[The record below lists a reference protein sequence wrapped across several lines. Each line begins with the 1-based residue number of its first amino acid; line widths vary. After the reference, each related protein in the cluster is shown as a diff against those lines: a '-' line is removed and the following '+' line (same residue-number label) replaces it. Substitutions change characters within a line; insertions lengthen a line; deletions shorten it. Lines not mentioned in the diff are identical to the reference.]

1 VTTRILVT
9 GAAGQV
15 GAELMRAAWP
25 TGVAV
30 TGVDRRGLDITDAD
44 AVDALVAEFA
54 PEIIV
59 NAAAYTAVD
68 RAETE
73 PELAEAVNATGVAHL
88 AAAANRHGCR
98 LIHISTDYVFDG
110 TKDGWYVET
119 DPVAPLGVYGATK
132 LAGEQAAAT
141 AERHLILR
149 TAWVYGALGA
159 NFVATMLRLGAER
172 DELAVVAD
180 QHGCPT
186 AAVDIAAAI
195 VDLVTAGLDGD
206 DLAGIFHL
214 ASPEEATWH
223 DFACAILEQHIA
235 SGRLDVRAIPT
246 TDYPTPAA
254 RPANSRLDSTAIAD
268 AAGIVLPAW
277 STTMPAVRAELI
289 EQAERTSS

>member
-1 VTTRILVT
+1 MRVLVT

-25 TGVAV
+25 AGVAV
-30 TGVDRRGLDITDAD
+30 TGVDRRGLDITDAA
-44 AVDALVAEFA
+44 AVDAVVADLA
-54 PEIIV
+54 PEVIV

-73 PELAEAVNATGVAHL
+73 PDLAQAVNATGVAHL
-88 AAAANRHGCR
+88 AAAANRHGSR

-132 LAGEQAAAT
+132 LAGEQAAAA

-180 QHGCPT
+180 QRGCPT
-186 AAVDIAAAI
+186 AAIDIAAAI

-206 DLAGIFHL
+206 ELTGTYHL

-223 DFACAILEQHIA
+223 GFACAILAEPIA
-235 SGRLDVRAIPT
+235 SGRLRVRAIPT

-277 STTMPAVRAELI
+277 STTMPAVRAELL
-289 EQAERTSS
+289 ERAERTSS

>member
-1 VTTRILVT
+1 MRVLVT

-15 GAELMRAAWP
+15 GAELMRARWP
-25 TGVAV
+25 SGVAV
-30 TGVDRRGLDITDAD
+30 TGVDRAGLDITDAA
-44 AVDALVAEFA
+44 AVDAVVAELA
-54 PEIIV
+54 PQVIV

-73 PELAEAVNATGVAHL
+73 PDLAQAVNANGVTHL
-88 AAAANRHGCR
+88 AAAANRQGCR
-98 LIHISTDYVFDG
+98 LVHLSTDYVFDG

-132 LAGEQAAAT
+132 LAGEEAAAT
-141 AERHLILR
+141 AERHLVLR

-159 NFVATMLRLGAER
+159 NFAATMLRLGAER

-195 VDLVTAGLDGD
+195 VDLVAAGADGD
-206 DLAGIFHL
+206 ELAGTFHL

-223 DFACAILEQHIA
+223 GFACAILEQHIA
-235 SGRLDVRAIPT
+235 SGRLDVRPIPT

-254 RPANSRLDSTAIAD
+254 RPANSRLDSTAIA
-268 AAGIVLPAW
+268 AAADIVLPAW
-277 STTMPAVRAELI
+277 STTMPAVRAELL
-289 EQAERTSS
+289 ERAERTSS